1 MSEQQIVEPRLLR
14 GFRDYLPAQMNA
26 RLRMI
31 AAIRNVYERYGFQP
45 LDTPAQEY
53 RVTLMGYGEEN
64 TKQIFAFQ
72 NPEEEDVAL
81 RFDLT
86 VPLARVVAQYPDLV
100 LPFRRYQVAPVWRAD
115 KPDPGRFREFIQ
127 FDLDAVGT
135 SSLAADAE
143 IVCAMHDT
151 LKALGIERFKVRF
164 SDRKVLNSLLDFA
177 GISHDSAHSVFRIL
191 DKLEKIGIDGVSA
204 ELTEGRI
211 DASGDKIPGLG
222 LNNNQVERIKEFIAV
237 PKGKR
242 REVLS
247 SLESLF
253 TKVESAKEAVE
264 ELRFVCNS
272 LDALSISEDHV
283 QLDLSIARGLD
294 YYTGPVF
301 EASLDDAPEFG
312 SVFGGGRYDG
322 LVERFLGR
330 KIPAVG
336 ASIGVDRLFAA
347 MEMLGLHRLAPST
360 AKVIV
365 TVMEPSRLSAYQKLT
380 RELREAGINTEMYL
394 GEEKTLGKQLQ
405 YANRQ
410 QIPLAVIIGS
420 DEFAKGEVTIK
431 NLKLGGELQDKKKT
445 AQGKEREEWLK
456 LSRTVQVTVP
466 LAETTHQI
474 KKTLETI

>member
-143 IVCAMHDT
+143 ILCAMHDT